1 MAEAVNIAVR
11 PPADTPVDVPPPPLC
26 NQTNAMQLSNT
37 DPVKADY
44 IILFRAPTQNA
55 PQASEQLE
63 RLIRYL
69 DRVGLEVETRP
80 GGRGTVL
87 VFVRCPLAT
96 AKSEAYNSRLLSRR
110 L

>member
-1 MAEAVNIAVR
+1 MAEAI
-11 PPADTPVDVPPPPLC
+11 TIDVPSSSKARVETDAMPLS
-26 NQTNAMQLSNT
+26 TS

-87 VFVRCPLAT
+87 VFVRCPLAK
-96 AKSEAYNSRLLSRR
+96 AKSEAYKSRLLSHH